1 MLRTLVG
8 NRFLLIEGVMPN
20 VGDNWKC
27 SYCGHAQVI
36 DRKRRYEQ
44 LQTISVEGWSKGNAA
59 YYVEAIVCANE
70 ECKKLSLAFT
80 LCRHDGYD
88 RNSNAKNVRPVHDWR
103 LLPSSSAKPQPDYI
117 PEPLRCDYEEACAI
131 RDLSP
136 KASATITRR
145 CIQGVIRDFCGIT
158 KKRLID
164 EIKELLRLVN
174 AGQAPPNVH
183 ADTVDA
189 IDHVRQI
196 GNIGA
201 HMEADINVIVDVD
214 PDEAQVLI
222 ELAELLFD
230 EWYVSREQRT
240 QRLAQLGLIAADKK
254 QLQQQKRLPP
264 PDGAQVEAAVIGR
277 AAK

>member
-1 MLRTLVG
+1 
-8 NRFLLIEGVMPN
+8 MPD

-36 DRKRRYEQ
+36 DRKRRYAQ
-44 LQTISVEGWSKGNAA
+44 LHTISVEGWSKGNAA

-70 ECKKLSLAFT
+70 ECKKLSLDFV
-80 LCRHDGYD
+80 LCKHDGYD
-88 RNSNAKNVRPVHDWR
+88 RNSNTKNVRPVHRWG
-103 LLPSSSAKPQPDYI
+103 LLPASSAKPQPDYI
-117 PEPLRCDYEEACAI
+117 PEAVRQDYDEACAI

-158 KKRLID
+158 KRRLID
-164 EIKELLRLVN
+164 EIKELRRLVD
-174 AGQAPPNVH
+174 AGQAPAGVQ

-214 PDEAQVLI
+214 PNEAQALI
-222 ELAELLFD
+222 ELTELLFE
-230 EWYVSREQRT
+230 EWYVAREERT
-240 QRLAQLGLIAADKK
+240 QRIARLAAVAGEKK

-264 PDGAQVEAAVIGR
+264 PDAAQVDAAG
-277 AAK
+277 ATE